1 MVLVSVEPNDLA
13 EAEEESASLIL
24 LGGLRTDEVGGLKTL
39 TPHGDLQ
46 VVQVRTS
53 SALTWS
59 AGQAGSRLT
68 WEAGPVGCQ
77 ECWER

>member
-46 VVQVRTS
+46 VRTS
-53 SALTWS
+53 SALTWRD
-59 AGQAGSRLT
+59 GQAGSRLT